1 MNRKILIVGGTGFIG
16 QRLVER
22 CLLAKFNIT
31 TISKTKRKNKHKS
44 IHQIYCDI
52 SKKYYLH
59 KALNNKK
66 FDYVVNLAGY
76 VDHSKKI
83 KTIQSHYN
91 GCKNLAEYFKLKNIK
106 KFIQIGS
113 SVEYGK
119 VESPQ
124 TENKKVKQK
133 ILKSNYGLAKF
144 KATDYLLNLNKKT
157 LFPVTVLRFFLVYGP
172 GQAEN
177 RLIPYVVKNSLNG
190 NIFEVSS
197 GVQLRDFLFIDD
209 AVEAIIKTL
218 NNKKSNGE
226 IINICSGR
234 PIQIKKL
241 ITYITNFIKKGKPIY
256 GKIKLRRDEPLK
268 LYSNHKKATQFLRWR
283 PKIKLIEG
291 LKKTIR
297 FYEKNFKI

>member
-31 TISKTKRKNKHKS
+31 TISQTKRKNKHKS

-52 SKKYYLH
+52 SKKYHLH

-83 KTIQSHYN
+83 KTIQSHYI
-91 GCKNLAEYFKLKNIK
+91 GCKNLVEYFKLKNLK

-119 VESPQ
+119 VEFPQ

-133 ILKSNYGLAKF
+133 ILKSNYGLAKL
-144 KATDYLLNLNKKT
+144 KATNYLLNLNKKN
-157 LFPVTVLRFFLVYGP
+157 LFPFTVLRFFLVYGP

-177 RLIPYVVKNSLNG
+177 RLIPYVIKNSLSS

-226 IINICSGR
+226 IINICSGQ
-234 PIQIKKL
+234 PIQIKKV

-268 LYSNHKKATQFLRWR
+268 LYSNHKKATQVLKWR
-283 PKIKLIEG
+283 PRIKLFEG
-291 LKKTIR
+291 LKKTIK
-297 FYEKNFKI
+297 FYKKNFKI

>member
-31 TISKTKRKNKHKS
+31 TISKSKRKNKHKS

-52 SKKYYLH
+52 SKKYHLH

-83 KTIQSHYN
+83 KTIQTHYN

-119 VESPQ
+119 TQAPQ
-124 TENKKVKQK
+124 TENKTVLEKN
-133 ILKSNYGLAKF
+133 LKSNYGSAKLR
-144 KATDYLLNLNKKT
+144 ATKYLLNLNKRDN
-157 LFPVTVLRFFLVYGP
+157 FPCTILRFFLVYGP
-172 GQAEN
+172 RQFDN
-177 RLIPYVVKNSLNG
+177 RLIPFVIINCLKNQK
-190 NIFEVSS
+190 FSS
-197 GVQLRDFLFIDD
+197 SKGVQLRDFLYIDD
-209 AVEAIIKTL
+209 AVEAIIKCL
-218 NNKKSNGE
+218 KNDKSNGH
-226 IINICSGR
+226 IINICSGS
-234 PIQIKKL
+234 PI
-241 ITYITNFIKKGKPIY
+241 
-256 GKIKLRRDEPLK
+256 KIKLIIDKILKIIKRGKPLFGNKKLRPDEPLK
-268 LYSNHKKATQFLRWR
+268 LFSNFKKAKKFLNWS
-283 PKIKLIEG
+283 PKIGLNNG
-291 LKKTIR
+291 LKKTIKY
-297 FYEKNFKI
+297 YEQRI